1 MGKRS
6 KYKVD
11 MSNSAKKKRTVH
23 DEHTGKD
30 ITFDSAIEKRYY
42 DEVVLPGFLSGEIVD
57 YDLQRRYTLLP
68 SFRRENGELV
78 RAITYIADYVLK
90 FADGHEEI
98 KDTKG
103 AGYLVDPLARI
114 KRKLFYHAFPDLDLE
129 WITWTKAT
137 GWVNWDDFMKNKRN
151 KRK

>member
-1 MGKRS
+1 MTKRS

-11 MSNSAKKKRTVH
+11 VSASAKKKRTIH

-30 ITFDSAIEKRYY
+30 ITFASGIEKRYY
-42 DEVVLPGFLSGEIVD
+42 DEVVLPGFLSGEIID
-57 YDLQRRYTLLP
+57 YDLQKRYTLLP
-68 SFRRENGELV
+68 SFHKSNGELV
-78 RAITYIADYVLK
+78 RSITYVADYVLR

-103 AGYLVDPLARI
+103 AGYLVDPLAKI
-114 KRKLFYHAFPDLDLE
+114 KRKLFYYMFPDLNFE

-137 GWVNWDDFMKNKRN
+137 GWVNWDEFMKNKRN

>member
-1 MGKRS
+1 MAKRS

-11 MSNSAKKKRTVH
+11 VSSSAKKERTVH
-23 DEHTGKD
+23 DKHTGKD
-30 ITFDSAIEKRYY
+30 ITFASSIEKRYY
-42 DEVVLPGFLSGEIVD
+42 DEVVLPGFLSGEIID
-57 YDLQRRYTLLP
+57 YDLQKRYTLLP
-68 SFRRENGELV
+68 SFHRPNGELV
-78 RAITYIADYVLK
+78 RSITYVADYVLQ

-114 KRKLFYHAFPDLDLE
+114 KRKLFYYIFPDLNFE

-137 GWVNWDDFMKNKRN
+137 GWVNWDEFMKNKRN